1 MNSANTPSSSSS
13 SSPSD
18 RPLDAFETA
27 LLGELQAV
35 AAAQPV
41 TAQPR
46 RRRTV
51 WAASG
56 TAFAAALGAF
66 GVATL
71 MPNPAFS
78 VSERNGELTVKV
90 NRLEGAANLERE
102 LAKHGVR
109 ADIDFLKPGMK
120 CQEGR
125 YVEAPERVDMGI
137 SVGGEDFEVWLG
149 DGAVGK
155 DQTFVLWASVQRY
168 ENGHGAS
175 VEFEVANGPVKP
187 CQPTV
192 NSDWTERTDP
202 DMGAPIPE

>member
-1 MNSANTPSSSSS
+1 MNSSTPSSSSSS

-56 TAFAAALGAF
+56 TALAAAVGAF

-78 VSERNGELTVKV
+78 VSESNGELKV
-90 NRLEGAANLERE
+90 HVYRLDGAANLERE
-102 LAKHGVR
+102 LAKHGVK
-109 ADIDFLKPGMK
+109 ADIHFLEPGMK
-120 CQEGR
+120 CQADR
-125 YVEAPERVDMGI
+125 YVAAPEQSGKAL
-137 SVGGEDFEVWLG
+137 SVGGEDFEVMLDAG
-149 DGAVGK
+149 TVSK

-168 ENGHGAS
+168 ENGARSS
-175 VEFEVANGPVKP
+175 VEFDVADGPVAP
-187 CQPTV
+187 CQPVV
-192 NSDWTERTDP
+192 NPDWDGTRDP
-202 DMGAPIPE
+202 EMGAPIPE